1 VCLLATPK
9 LGIAARYFMW
19 VLKLKFCLHRRTM
32 DGGVAEQDAKEKLWM
47 QEREGIRVG
56 WRNCTEMKFIIC
68 IFHELFLGQQL
79 DFVEMRVDM

>member
-1 VCLLATPK
+1 
-9 LGIAARYFMW
+9 
-19 VLKLKFCLHRRTM
+19 M